1 MASNLLA
8 DFFAKFTIDFEKHG
22 MTNIENEMNKGKES
36 VDKFGQSVDK
46 VSGLMGK
53 LKLVIAGFV
62 DFEAIKKTF
71 DVNAGLENT
80 KNQLINATK
89 SPEIATVQ
97 LQKVIDFA
105 HKSKMSIK
113 HLTDE
118 FGKFQQQ
125 MSFSEISVDKSLEVY
140 KKLQIS
146 YAGAAIKDP
155 ATLQRVQKGVTD
167 FIAGTATMA
176 ELKQRDLG
184 DDTIILQEIEKRLG
198 GKKGADDKLKKMT
211 AEQRADLIS
220 DSGYILYK
228 DAVDAYF
235 KSPAAALQNFK
246 NEIFLLQEQIGN
258 SGFTKAAVKT
268 LNGLSFA
275 IKALKPAVEIVG
287 DVIDGFFGAFE
298 KAPKIMW
305 SVVAAITAMTIAFNA
320 NRIAMLANI
329 VVKNILIIVDG
340 LLAIA
345 AGKAAIAEIIAAM
358 PLWLIV
364 AGVIAVV
371 TVIALL
377 VDDIMTYFEG
387 GKSVFGLVVNKL
399 KELFNSFLNWFSNLG
414 TKISNWIYSNSIEWV
429 NKFSVFGTK
438 ISLWLQSITKKFIE
452 KFSDFGSTIAKNIFK
467 AFNIVKDFLINI
479 FTTIKDK
486 YFEYVINPI
495 IKFASKISGK
505 LGKVFENIKADF
517 IEINPK
523 INQPKLNEMF
533 ANILPKIENYRDYK
547 SVAPMIYPM
556 QKPTNNVTST
566 YSPNININV
575 TSNNALNENDL
586 ASKIKL
592 HLTDAIDSHYSLSLA
607 DATGG
612 G

>member
-8 DFFAKFTIDFEKHG
+8 DFFAKFTIDFEKNG
-22 MTNIENEMNKGKES
+22 MTNIENEMNKGRDS

-46 VSGLMGK
+46 VSAVMGK

-62 DFEAIKKTF
+62 GFEAIKKTF

-89 SPEIATVQ
+89 SPEIATAQ

-105 HKSKMSIK
+105 HKSRMSIK

-125 MSFSEISVDKSLEVY
+125 MSFSDISVDKSLEVY
-140 KKLQIS
+140 KKLQVA
-146 YAGAAIKDP
+146 YAGASISDP

-167 FIAGTATMA
+167 FIAGTASMA
-176 ELKQRDLG
+176 ELKQRELG

-198 GKKGADDKLKKMT
+198 GKKVADAKLKGMT
-211 AEQRADLIS
+211 AEQRAELIS
-220 DSGYILYK
+220 DSGYSVYK
-228 DAVDAYF
+228 DGVEAYL
-235 KSPAAALQNFK
+235 KSPKAALINFK

-258 SGFTKAAVKT
+258 SGFTKLAVKA
-268 LNGLSFA
+268 LNFFSLTM
-275 IKALKPAVEIVG
+275 KALKSVIEITG
-287 DVIDGFFGAFE
+287 YIIEGFFESFK
-298 KAPKIMW
+298 KAPAIMW
-305 SVVAAITAMTIAFNA
+305 SVVGAITAITLALNA
-320 NRIAMLANI
+320 NKIAMLANI
-329 VVKNILIIVDG
+329 VVTNIMIIVDG

-345 AGKAAIAEIIAAM
+345 AGKAAIAEILM
-358 PLWLIV
+358 TLPLWLIV

-371 TVIALL
+371 AVIALL
-377 VDDIMTYFEG
+377 VEDIMTHFQG

-399 KELFNSFLNWFSNLG
+399 KELFNSFINWFSNLG
-414 TKISNWIYSNSIEWV
+414 TKISNWIYNNSIEWV

-438 ISLWLQSITKKFIE
+438 ISLWLQSITKKFVD
-452 KFSDFGSTIAKNIFK
+452 KFADFGLIIGKNVFS
-467 AFNIVKDFLINI
+467 AFTIVKDFLISI

-517 IEINPK
+517 LEINPK
-523 INQPKLNEMF
+523 INQPKLNEIL
-533 ANILPKIENYRDYK
+533 ANVIPKAENYRDYR
-547 SVAPMIYPM
+547 SAAPMIYPM
-556 QKPTNNVTST
+556 QKPNNNVTST

>member
-62 DFEAIKKTF
+62 GFHSIKEIF
-71 DVNAGLENT
+71 HVNTEVDNT
-80 KNQLINATK
+80 LNQVINALK
-89 SPEIATVQ
+89 SRELAETQ
-97 LQKVIDFA
+97 LHKIIDFA
-105 HKSKMSIK
+105 HQAKMSIRGMV
-113 HLTDE
+113 E
-118 FGKFQQQ
+118 SFGPFQNQ
-125 MSFSEISVDKSLEVY
+125 MSIAGLSADKSMEAY
-140 KKLQIS
+140 KKLQVA
-146 YAGAAIKDP
+146 YAGAHLRP
-155 ATLQRVQKGVTD
+155 YTQLLVQKAVTE
-167 FIAGTATMA
+167 FIMNTATMA
-176 ELKQRDLG
+176 ELKNRELG
-184 DDTIILQEIEKRLG
+184 SETAIVMEIEKKLG
-198 GKKGADDKLKKMT
+198 GRKQADAKLKKMT
-211 AEQRADLIS
+211 ADERATLIS
-220 DSGYILYK
+220 ETAFNLYK
-228 DAVDAYF
+228 DGQKEYLHG
-235 KSPAAALQNFK
+235 PQAALENFK
-246 NEIFLLQEQIGN
+246 NQIDLFLLKIGE
-258 SGFTKAAVKT
+258 SGFMTLAVKA

-305 SVVAAITAMTIAFNA
+305 AVVAAITAMTIAFNA

-329 VVKNILIIVDG
+329 VVKNVLIIVDG

-371 TVIALL
+371 AVIALL

-547 SVAPMIYPM
+547 SVAPMIYPL
-556 QKPTNNVTST
+556 QKPNNNVTST